1 MITEKLNMKDHKQD
15 VSAWMKNSGI
25 RIKKSDIDHKAFF
38 KMLRLFLISYF
49 SCITK
54 LATNLY

>member
-25 RIKKSDIDHKAFF
+25 RIKKFNINHKAFF
-38 KMLRLFLISYF
+38 
-49 SCITK
+49 
-54 LATNLY
+54 